1 MKLPDLR
8 LPSIARKEPVTVWV
22 NGRQIAAYEG
32 EPLHAVL
39 LAAGYRELR
48 RSLSDSEHRGF
59 FCGMGVCYECLVT
72 IDDNLQQRSCVVEV
86 YDGMKVEIDGV

>member
-8 LPSIARKEPVTVWV
+8 LSSIERTTPVTVWV
-22 NGRQIAAYEG
+22 NDRPINAYEG

-48 RSLSDSEHRGF
+48 TSESGTEQRGF

-72 IDDNLQQRSCVVEV
+72 VDNELQQRACVMEA
-86 YDGMKVEIDGV
+86 YDGMRIEIDGI

>member
-8 LPSIARKEPVTVWV
+8 ISSIDRKTPVTVWV
-22 NGRQIAAYEG
+22 NDCRVTAYKG

-48 RSLSDSEHRGF
+48 KSVSEAEHRGF

-72 IDDNLQQRSCVVEV
+72 VDNKLQQRACVMEV
-86 YDGMKVEIDGV
+86 YDGMRVEIDGI

>member
-8 LPSIARKEPVTVWV
+8 LSTIDRKTPVTVWV
-22 NGRQIAAYEG
+22 NDRKVSAYEG

-39 LAAGYRELR
+39 LVAGYRELR
-48 RSLSDSEHRGF
+48 RTVSENEHRGF

-72 IDDNLQQRSCVVEV
+72 VDNKFQERACVLEV
-86 YDGMKVEIDGV
+86 YDGMRVNIDGI